1 MATRLFISF
10 DYDNDRTLK
19 DFLVGQSKLP
29 GSPFEVHD
37 WSIKEPSWD
46 WKEKARQRIARSDTV
61 AVLCG
66 HHTHLAVGVSVEIQ
80 LARQANVPYFL
91 LSGYSTGVIRKP
103 TAASSNDAIYDWT
116 WPNLKILIGGG
127 R

>member
-19 DFLVGQSKLP
+19 DFLIGQSKLAD
-29 GSPFEVHD
+29 SPFEVHD

-46 WKEKARQRIARSDTV
+46 WKEKARQRIVRSDSV

-66 HHTHLAVGVSVEIQ
+66 HQTHLAVGVNVEIQ

-91 LSGYSTGVIRKP
+91 LGGYSTGVNRKP
-103 TAASSNDAIYDWT
+103 SAASSSDTIYDWT

>member
-10 DYDNDRTLK
+10 DYDNDSFLK
-19 DFLVGQSKLP
+19 EALVGQSRLAD
-29 GSPFEVHD
+29 SPFEVHD

-46 WKEKARQRIARSDTV
+46 WKEKARQRIARSNAV
-61 AVLCG
+61 AIICG
-66 HHTHLAVGVSVEIQ
+66 HYTHLAIGVDVEIQ
-80 LARQANVPYFL
+80 LAQQANVPYFL
-91 LSGYSTGVIRKP
+91 LAGYNTGVNHKP
-103 TAASSNDAIYDWT
+103 TAALASDTIYKWT

>member
-19 DFLVGQSKLP
+19 EFLVGQSKLAD
-29 GSPFEVHD
+29 SPFEVHD

-46 WKEKARQRIARSDTV
+46 WKEKARQRIVRSDVV
-61 AVLCG
+61 AVICG
-66 HHTHLAVGVSVEIQ
+66 HHTHLAVGVNEEIQ
-80 LARQANVPYFL
+80 IAKRANVPYFL
-91 LSGYSTGVIRKP
+91 LGGYSSGVNRKP
-103 TAASSNDAIYDWT
+103 SAATSTDKVYDWT

>member
-10 DYDNDRTLK
+10 DYDNDSFLK
-19 DFLVGQSKLP
+19 EALVGQSKLVD
-29 GSPFEVHD
+29 SPFEVHD

-46 WKEKARQRIARSDTV
+46 WKEKARQRIVRSNAV
-61 AVLCG
+61 AVICG
-66 HHTHLAVGVSVEIQ
+66 HHTHLAVGVNVEIQ
-80 LARQANVPYFL
+80 LAKQANVPYFL
-91 LSGYSTGVIRKP
+91 LGGYSTGVNRKP
-103 TAASSNDAIYDWT
+103 SAASASDTIYNWT

>member
-10 DYDNDRTLK
+10 DYDNDAFLK
-19 DFLVGQSKLP
+19 QALIGQSKLDD
-29 GSPFEVHD
+29 SPFEVHD

-46 WKEKARQRIARSDTV
+46 WKEKARQRIVRSDVV

-66 HHTHLAVGVSVEIQ
+66 HNTHLAVGVDVEIQ

-91 LSGYSTGVIRKP
+91 LAGYSSGVNRKP
-103 TAASSNDAIYDWT
+103 SAASSTDNLYTWT
-116 WPNLKILIGGG
+116 WPNLKALIGGS

>member
-10 DYDNDRTLK
+10 DYDHDRTLK
-19 DFLVGQSKLP
+19 EFLIGQSKLAD
-29 GSPFEVHD
+29 SPFEVHD

-46 WKEKARQRIARSDTV
+46 WKEKARQRIIRSDSV
-61 AVLCG
+61 AVICG
-66 HHTHLAVGVSVEIQ
+66 HNTHLATGVDVEIQ

-91 LSGYSTGVIRKP
+91 LAGYSSGVNRKP
-103 TAASSNDAIYDWT
+103 SAASSTDKLYTWT
-116 WPNLKILIGGG
+116 WPNLKALIGGS